1 MTGMSRITVVD
12 ENRSTVVR
20 MANARKDAL
29 ACVTRMKDTRAKADG
44 AANTAAP
51 LLQAEVATTRAA
63 AKKAGKVTAI
73 TPAIATAVM
82 APTGKTTTAEAPVA
96 TGGIGVV
103 ATGKGKAAATTDR
116 VRVGTAR
123 EPATTDRVPAT
134 TDRAPEATARVTTGK
149 ALAASAVSVRV
160 PATIRNVTTIR
171 QTLRR
176 EGCTA
181 TRADAAL
188 TMIEVVMVVDKNAAM
203 NMRATG
209 LVPVENAAGGI
220 GLLTP

>member
-82 APTGKTTTAEAPVA
+82 APTGKTTTAAAPVA
-96 TGGIGVV
+96 TGR
-103 ATGKGKAAATTDR
+103 D
-116 VRVGTAR
+116 
-123 EPATTDRVPAT
+123 PAT

-171 QTLRR
+171 QTLHR

-188 TMIEVVMVVDKNAAM
+188 TTIEVVMVVDKNAAM
-203 NMRATG
+203 NTRATG
-209 LVPVENAAGGI
+209 LIPVENAAGGI